1 VLGGYREQYRSLG
14 KGTPVTS
21 TFRGHKKKYRL
32 GLKVDASGELP
43 DGRKFQDIREY
54 KRLLLEDEPQLARN
68 LVEKLTTFATGAPVQ
83 FADRRDVEA
92 IVTRLKEKQYGVRSL
107 IHEVVASR
115 MFLNK

>member
-14 KGTPVTS
+14 KGNPVTS

-92 IVTRLKEKQYGVRSL
+92 IVASLKDKKYGLRSL
-107 IHEVVASR
+107 VHEVVASR
-115 MFLNK
+115 MFMSK